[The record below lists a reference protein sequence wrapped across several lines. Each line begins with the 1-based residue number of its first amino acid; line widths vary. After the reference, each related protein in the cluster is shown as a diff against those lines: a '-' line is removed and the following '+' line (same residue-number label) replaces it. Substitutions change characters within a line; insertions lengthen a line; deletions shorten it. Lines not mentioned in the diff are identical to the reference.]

1 MTSVASTQTKQN
13 KMNSQVTS
21 GHKREH
27 TDRRA
32 ALRDSW
38 LLDVEADARAAYR
51 FFVNADASAADLRAE
66 PDVVVLPSYDGY
78 GVCFDERFGKCSRV
92 CFPLSLRALPL
103 PSPALPPLSASSPV
117 RLRTGAI
124 SILFSLRIISLR
136 PFRFRRLPVPF
147 QFFPDLTS
155 TTSSEKIR

>member
-1 MTSVASTQTKQN
+1 
-13 KMNSQVTS
+13 MNSQVTS

-78 GVCFDERFGKCSRV
+78 GVCFDERFGK
-92 CFPLSLRALPL
+92 
-103 PSPALPPLSASSPV
+103 
-117 RLRTGAI
+117 
-124 SILFSLRIISLR
+124 
-136 PFRFRRLPVPF
+136 
-147 QFFPDLTS
+147 
-155 TTSSEKIR
+155 